1 MKPGTRPAHDDLGGL
16 LRASL
21 DGDSACYGRFLDRVA
36 RMMRGFCARKLPPGL
51 PGFDAEDLVQEILMA
66 VHAKRHTWRT
76 DEPVEPWLFA
86 IARYKAIDAFRKHG
100 RRIEVDISDHF
111 DAATVEPDMSGLVA
125 ADVRRA
131 VGGLDGRTREVVT
144 AISID
149 GHSIDET
156 AERLN
161 ISPGAVR
168 VAFHRGLK
176 ALSERRGSSE

>member
-1 MKPGTRPAHDDLGGL
+1 MKPGSSPARGDLGSL
-16 LRASL
+16 LRAAIE
-21 DGDSACYGRFLDRVA
+21 GDSASYGRFLDGA
-36 RMMRGFCARKLPPGL
+36 AKMMRGFCTRKLPPGL

-66 VHAKRHTWRT
+66 VHAKRHTWRP

-100 RRIEVDISDHF
+100 RRIEVDISDHS
-111 DAATVEPDMSGLVA
+111 DAMAVEPDLSGLLA
-125 ADVRRA
+125 ADVKRA
-131 VGGLDGRTREVVT
+131 VSVLDGRTREVVT

-149 GHSIDET
+149 GHSIEET

-176 ALSERRGSSE
+176 TLSERRETTE